1 MRRSISVLIAL
12 VVMATMLA
20 ALATPAF
27 ATHRHDFEDCFL
39 VDGFLF
45 CEDADFDLFDDDFD
59 LFDDDFDLFDRDG
72 FGGDGDIEFNDVGA
86 SIDLSPTQTVTSD
99 QEVNQAAVAV
109 N

>member
-59 LFDDDFDLFDRDG
+59 LFDRDG

>member
-1 MRRSISVLIAL
+1 MRRPVSVLIAL

-20 ALATPAF
+20 ALATPAL

-45 CEDADFDLFDDDFD
+45 CEDADFD

>member
-45 CEDADFDLFDDDFD
+45 CEDADFDLFD
-59 LFDDDFDLFDRDG
+59 RDG